1 MGVLFLGLIWVIV
14 RRMTPNASF
23 WVGAKINAKVLLV
36 FLLVVY
42 LATGIAAL
50 NVHSTS
56 AIVPTTWLSPNLTG
70 RQTSHKPHQESKSS
84 ALIPAALIPRA
95 PPVF

>member
-36 FLLVVY
+36 FL
-42 LATGIAAL
+42 
-50 NVHSTS
+50 SRR
-56 AIVPTTWLSPNLTG
+56 VPSDGHRSLECSQYKCDCSHDMVESEPHRSPDLS
-70 RQTSHKPHQESKSS
+70 
-84 ALIPAALIPRA
+84 
-95 PPVF
+95 

>member
-1 MGVLFLGLIWVIV
+1 MGVLIVGLIWVII

-23 WVGAKINAKVLLV
+23 WVGAKVNAKVLLV
-36 FLLVVY
+36 FLLIVY
-42 LATGIAAL
+42 LATGLAAS

-56 AIVPTTWLSPNLTG
+56 AIVPTTWLSPKLTN
-70 RQTSHKPHQESKSS
+70 RETSRKTLQESKSS
-84 ALIPAALIPRA
+84 AFIPAALIPRA